1 MRSVSE
7 REVNKEPHN
16 TLASLRA
23 KILEVMADIERE
35 VIISACQN
43 FSSRSEAV
51 VKANG
56 DFIE

>member
-1 MRSVSE
+1 MWSISE

-16 TLASLRA
+16 TLASLSA
-23 KILEVMADIERE
+23 KISEVMADTERE
-35 VIISACQN
+35 VIISACQK

-51 VKANG
+51 VEANG